1 MKTEIKK
8 NMNWTEPQKP
18 KEGVSYYDHV
28 ILETP
33 IGRGIIEWKSWKESD
48 SYSITIGNDYVGE
61 GCDLVEAKELAKTY
75 LKSKYNELGQ
85 LLS

>member
-1 MKTEIKK
+1 
-8 NMNWTEPQKP
+8 MNWTEPQKA

-33 IGRGIIEWKSWKESD
+33 IGRAIIEWKSWKESD
-48 SYSITIGNDYVGE
+48 SYSLMIGENYVGDE
-61 GCDLVEAKELAKTY
+61 FDLDEAKKLAKNY
-75 LKSKYNELGQ
+75 LKTKYDELGK

>member
-1 MKTEIKK
+1 
-8 NMNWTEPQKP
+8 MNWTEPQKP